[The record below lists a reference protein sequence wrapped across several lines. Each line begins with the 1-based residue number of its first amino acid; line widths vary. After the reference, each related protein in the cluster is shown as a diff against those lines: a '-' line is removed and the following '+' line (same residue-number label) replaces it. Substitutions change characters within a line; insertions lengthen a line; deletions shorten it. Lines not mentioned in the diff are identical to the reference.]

1 MTNPNNYARRVAEA
15 IVRSSTSAGRTHNVS
30 GESDTVRTN
39 NLLRETN
46 YGAYIVEGDPSDWGG
61 GGALATIYLEP
72 KGTKGDCEIPLDYYG
87 GGILV
92 AMKASNELKDAFIEF
107 VNPAVACVYPG

>member
-1 MTNPNNYARRVAEA
+1 M
-15 IVRSSTSAGRTHNVS
+15 RSRLGLTAQTLIPRAFSIQ
-30 GESDTVRTN
+30 
-39 NLLRETN
+39 L
-46 YGAYIVEGDPSDWGG
+46 
-61 GGALATIYLEP
+61 
-72 KGTKGDCEIPLDYYG
+72 PLDYYG